1 MNKKEVLE
9 IRKQFTP
16 ENCTITRICGC
27 YVDHEKE
34 KKMEMKKAFL
44 SMPEEEAFKYFDIF
58 RHTLSGTVGKNL
70 MTMEFPLNQE
80 LEGGAQELLLRLRD
94 TKLTDDL
101 LLEEFYDKV
110 IENYEFAENYYII
123 LIHAAYDV
131 PGKSSDNMEMFDA
144 SDTVYEHIMCSICPV
159 KLTKAGIYYTA
170 YYLVTGQMSLA
181 AVKGL
186 EAVKIAFAIV
196 LGIIFVVSIPRDAF
210 QIRYWRAK
218 RKRKRLKNHG
228 NM

>member
-1 MNKKEVLE
+1 MITTTILAIVESFLATLAYAILFNVPKQYYTACGITGMAGWLLYLAMCQVTTVALASFVGTLAVVLISRILTVRKKCP
-9 IRKQFTP
+9 I
-16 ENCTITRICGC
+16 TI
-27 YVDHEKE
+27 
-34 KKMEMKKAFL
+34 FL
-44 SMPEEEAFKYFDIF
+44 V
-58 RHTLSGTVGKNL
+58 SG
-70 MTMEFPLNQE
+70 
-80 LEGGAQELLLRLRD
+80 
-94 TKLTDDL
+94 
-101 LLEEFYDKV
+101 
-110 IENYEFAENYYII
+110 I
-123 LIHAAYDV
+123 V
-131 PGKSSDNMEMFDA
+131 PG
-144 SDTVYEHIMCSICPV
+144 
-159 KLTKAGIYYTA
+159 AGIYYTA

>member
-1 MNKKEVLE
+1 MMITTTILAIVESFLATLAYAVLLNVPKQYYTACGITGMAGWLLYLAMCQVTTVALASFVGTLAVVLISRIFTVRKKCP
-9 IRKQFTP
+9 I
-16 ENCTITRICGC
+16 TI
-27 YVDHEKE
+27 
-34 KKMEMKKAFL
+34 FL
-44 SMPEEEAFKYFDIF
+44 V
-58 RHTLSGTVGKNL
+58 SGII
-70 MTMEFPLNQE
+70 PL
-80 LEGGAQELLLRLRD
+80 
-94 TKLTDDL
+94 
-101 LLEEFYDKV
+101 
-110 IENYEFAENYYII
+110 
-123 LIHAAYDV
+123 V
-131 PGKSSDNMEMFDA
+131 PG
-144 SDTVYEHIMCSICPV
+144 
-159 KLTKAGIYYTA
+159 AGIYYTA

>member
-1 MNKKEVLE
+1 MMITTTILAIVESFLATLPYAVLFNVPKQYYTACGITGMAGWLLYLAMCQVTTVALASFVGTLAVVLISRIFTVRKKCP
-9 IRKQFTP
+9 I
-16 ENCTITRICGC
+16 TI
-27 YVDHEKE
+27 
-34 KKMEMKKAFL
+34 FL
-44 SMPEEEAFKYFDIF
+44 V
-58 RHTLSGTVGKNL
+58 SGII
-70 MTMEFPLNQE
+70 PL
-80 LEGGAQELLLRLRD
+80 
-94 TKLTDDL
+94 
-101 LLEEFYDKV
+101 
-110 IENYEFAENYYII
+110 
-123 LIHAAYDV
+123 V
-131 PGKSSDNMEMFDA
+131 PG
-144 SDTVYEHIMCSICPV
+144 
-159 KLTKAGIYYTA
+159 AGIYYTA

>member
-1 MNKKEVLE
+1 MMITTTILAIVESFLATLAYAVLFNVPKHYYTACGITGMAGWLLYLAMCQVTTVALASFVGTLAVVLISRFFTVRKKCP
-9 IRKQFTP
+9 I
-16 ENCTITRICGC
+16 TI
-27 YVDHEKE
+27 
-34 KKMEMKKAFL
+34 FL
-44 SMPEEEAFKYFDIF
+44 V
-58 RHTLSGTVGKNL
+58 SGII
-70 MTMEFPLNQE
+70 PL
-80 LEGGAQELLLRLRD
+80 
-94 TKLTDDL
+94 
-101 LLEEFYDKV
+101 
-110 IENYEFAENYYII
+110 
-123 LIHAAYDV
+123 V
-131 PGKSSDNMEMFDA
+131 PG
-144 SDTVYEHIMCSICPV
+144 
-159 KLTKAGIYYTA
+159 AGIYYTA

>member
-1 MNKKEVLE
+1 MISTIILAIVESFLATLAYAVLFNVP
-9 IRKQFTP
+9 KQYYTT
-16 ENCTITRICGC
+16 CGITG
-27 YVDHEKE
+27 
-34 KKMEMKKAFL
+34 
-44 SMPEEEAFKYFDIF
+44 
-58 RHTLSGTVGKNL
+58 LSGWIVYLAMCQVTTVALASFVGTLAVVLISRIFTVRKKCPITIFL
-70 MTMEFPLNQE
+70 VSGIIPL
-80 LEGGAQELLLRLRD
+80 
-94 TKLTDDL
+94 
-101 LLEEFYDKV
+101 
-110 IENYEFAENYYII
+110 
-123 LIHAAYDV
+123 V
-131 PGKSSDNMEMFDA
+131 PG
-144 SDTVYEHIMCSICPV
+144 
-159 KLTKAGIYYTA
+159 AGIYYTA

>member
-1 MNKKEVLE
+1 MEYAVLFNVP
-9 IRKQFTP
+9 KQ
-16 ENCTITRICGC
+16 
-27 YVDHEKE
+27 
-34 KKMEMKKAFL
+34 
-44 SMPEEEAFKYFDIF
+44 
-58 RHTLSGTVGKNL
+58 
-70 MTMEFPLNQE
+70 
-80 LEGGAQELLLRLRD
+80 
-94 TKLTDDL
+94 
-101 LLEEFYDKV
+101 
-110 IENYEFAENYYII
+110 YYIECGITGMAGWLLYLAMCQVTTVALASFVGTLAVVLISRI
-123 LIHAAYDV
+123 LTVRKKCPITIFLVSGIIPLV
-131 PGKSSDNMEMFDA
+131 PG
-144 SDTVYEHIMCSICPV
+144 
-159 KLTKAGIYYTA
+159 AGIYYTA

>member
-1 MNKKEVLE
+1 MMITTTILAIVESFLATLAYAVLFNVPKQYYTACGITGMAGWLLYLAMCQVTTVALASFVGTLAVVLIFTVRKKCP
-9 IRKQFTP
+9 I
-16 ENCTITRICGC
+16 TI
-27 YVDHEKE
+27 
-34 KKMEMKKAFL
+34 FL
-44 SMPEEEAFKYFDIF
+44 V
-58 RHTLSGTVGKNL
+58 SGII
-70 MTMEFPLNQE
+70 PL
-80 LEGGAQELLLRLRD
+80 
-94 TKLTDDL
+94 
-101 LLEEFYDKV
+101 
-110 IENYEFAENYYII
+110 
-123 LIHAAYDV
+123 V
-131 PGKSSDNMEMFDA
+131 PG
-144 SDTVYEHIMCSICPV
+144 
-159 KLTKAGIYYTA
+159 AGIYYTA